1 MTSLR
6 FLPVAVALALAATGC
21 GSDTANTPGVAGM
34 NSVAGTPTGGGGAGA
49 TVGGAGQSGSG
60 GTAAGAGGSMSGAGG
75 ALGGAGGGGG
85 GGSAGM
91 GGALLE
97 PTLLSQTGLFKD
109 IKAQTKELAA
119 GVYKFTPAYAL
130 WSDGATKQR
139 YVYMPPGGKIDTT
152 DMDFWQYPAGFKLWK
167 DFTRDGKLIET
178 RLLLKKSD
186 GATDWY
192 MVAFVWNDDYTEAT
206 ATPMGQMN
214 ARGTMHDVPPKEG
227 CVGCHQ
233 SMHDNA
239 LGFSAMQLSHSLPD
253 SLNLTQIAT
262 MGWLT
267 TTGLALWSASAT
279 NFLLQYGFGL
289 ALVTAFSLYQ
299 RFRDSEVRIAAI
311 EKAWT
316 AARLAALRMQLSP
329 HTLFNLLHVIRGQV
343 AWDPRT
349 AQSMIVQL
357 ADLLRRL
364 LAAGEQDFSR
374 LREELQFVRL
384 YLQLQQQRFIDRL
397 TVELPAEEQLPEVWI
412 PSLILQPLAE
422 NAVVHGLA
430 RHDGHVGIRV
440 EALIDDDALVLRV
453 RNDMAPASPLAPA
466 GIGVANVRERLAVH
480 FNGAAQFRSEPDGR
494 SDWTAEIRIPVLRTR
509 PSGAAS

>member
-1 MTSLR
+1 MSAQTWANVRPPVTETTAALSGMAGSALVSVRPARLPFFAIVTGYWLYVTLSNVLYATSMNTGLAAVTGVEPFAPAAARIAQHLLLFPALLLCYWGSLR
-6 FLPVAVALALAATGC
+6 TGWRPLWRKLAVQLPLAAAFGLMAKPALDLGDYLFLPKHEMV
-21 GSDTANTPGVAGM
+21 
-34 NSVAGTPTGGGGAGA
+34 
-49 TVGGAGQSGSG
+49 
-60 GTAAGAGGSMSGAGG
+60 
-75 ALGGAGGGGG
+75 
-85 GGSAGM
+85 
-91 GGALLE
+91 
-97 PTLLSQTGLFKD
+97 
-109 IKAQTKELAA
+109 ELAPHA
-119 GVYKFTPAYAL
+119 A
-130 WSDGATKQR
+130 
-139 YVYMPPGGKIDTT
+139 
-152 DMDFWQYPAGFKLWK
+152 
-167 DFTRDGKLIET
+167 
-178 RLLLKKSD
+178 
-186 GATDWY
+186 
-192 MVAFVWNDDYTEAT
+192 
-206 ATPMGQMN
+206 
-214 ARGTMHDVPPKEG
+214 
-227 CVGCHQ
+227 
-233 SMHDNA
+233 
-239 LGFSAMQLSHSLPD
+239 
-253 SLNLTQIAT
+253 

-267 TTGLALWSASAT
+267 SADLALWSASAT

-299 RFRDSEVRIAAI
+299 RFRDSELRVAAI

-397 TVELPAEEQLPEVWI
+397 TVELPAEEQLPDVWV

-430 RHDGHVGIRV
+430 RHDGPVGIRV

-453 RNDMAPASPLAPA
+453 RNDMAPASSVVTA
-466 GIGVANVRERLAVH
+466 GIGVANVSERLAVH
-480 FNGAAQFRSEPDGR
+480 FTGAARFRSEPDDRGG
-494 SDWTAEIRIPVLRTR
+494 WTAEIRIPVLRTR
-509 PSGAAS
+509 PSGAAQ